1 MTFNSAAENV
11 YSKKIIKINFL
22 KWITRLIVIKSG
34 DKFYIL
40 SLPSNRFRLKDS
52 ANVSLM
58 LSGTLEVCCNKLS
71 KTKEILFEN

>member
-1 MTFNSAAENV
+1 MALNSATEDV
-11 YSKKIIKINFL
+11 YSKKIMKII
-22 KWITRLIVIKSG
+22 KWIRRLIVINSG

-40 SLPSNRFRLKDS
+40 SLRSNIFRLKDS

-71 KTKEILFEN
+71 KAKEILSEN

>member
-1 MTFNSAAENV
+1 MALNSATEDV
-11 YSKKIIKINFL
+11 YSKKIMKII
-22 KWITRLIVIKSG
+22 KWIRRLIVINSG

-40 SLPSNRFRLKDS
+40 SLRSNIFRLKDS

-71 KTKEILFEN
+71 KAREILSEN

>member
-1 MTFNSAAENV
+1 MAFNSATENV
-11 YSKKIIKINFL
+11 YSKKIMKII
-22 KWITRLIVIKSG
+22 KWIRRLIVINSG

-40 SLPSNRFRLKDS
+40 SPRSNIFRLKDS

-71 KTKEILFEN
+71 KAKEILSEN

>member
-1 MTFNSAAENV
+1 MALNSATEDV
-11 YSKKIIKINFL
+11 YSKKIMKII
-22 KWITRLIVIKSG
+22 KWIRRLIVINSG

-40 SLPSNRFRLKDS
+40 SLRFNIFRLKDS

>member
-1 MTFNSAAENV
+1 MALNSATEDV
-11 YSKKIIKINFL
+11 YSKKIMKII
-22 KWITRLIVIKSG
+22 KWIRRLIVINSG

-40 SLPSNRFRLKDS
+40 SLRSNIFRLKDS

-71 KTKEILFEN
+71 KAKEILPEN

>member
-1 MTFNSAAENV
+1 MALNSATEDV
-11 YSKKIIKINFL
+11 YSKKIMKII
-22 KWITRLIVIKSG
+22 KWIRRLIVINSG

-40 SLPSNRFRLKDS
+40 SLRSNIFRLKDS

-58 LSGTLEVCCNKLS
+58 LSGTLEVCCNKRS

>member
-1 MTFNSAAENV
+1 MALNSATEDV
-11 YSKKIIKINFL
+11 YSKKIMKII
-22 KWITRLIVIKSG
+22 KWIRRLIVINSG

-40 SLPSNRFRLKDS
+40 SPRSNIFRLKDS